1 MKLEVKEIEEEI
13 KRQNKKIEP
22 LIRYYNDKEEK

>member
-1 MKLEVKEIEEEI
+1 MKKIDEEI

-22 LIRYYNDKEEK
+22 LIQSYNDNDDKNNIM

>member
-1 MKLEVKEIEEEI
+1 MKLEMKKIDEEI

-22 LIRYYNDKEEK
+22 LIKSYNDKKE